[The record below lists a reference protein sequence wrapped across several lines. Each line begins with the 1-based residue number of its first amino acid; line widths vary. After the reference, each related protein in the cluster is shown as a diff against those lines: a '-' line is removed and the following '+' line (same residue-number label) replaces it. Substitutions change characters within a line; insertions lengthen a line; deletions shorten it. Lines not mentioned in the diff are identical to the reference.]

1 MKKIVEI
8 TILLAFMSGMITANN
23 SVKAITTTD
32 SVNVMVEASLFFE
45 AYKNKQYDLW
55 TMDHGFKL
63 LNTKPDAFPQ
73 FKPYKKLDK
82 LIWAIHDDTSG
93 AITED
98 DKKMLADTILY
109 LYDRAIK
116 YDSAN
121 AGNYLVKRA
130 YIFEVWRGEPVE
142 KVIEAYE
149 TAFNSGKKFA
159 NETYYKDRLGKIYA
173 RNAEDDNDYKL
184 KALELY
190 SSLSEQEPDN
200 AIWISRIEALAE
212 NQDELV
218 EITKKSWDLDKENDE
233 KAWKYA
239 SLCIKTKHFEKS
251 IEPLA
256 YLVEK
261 SPDVVNYWRELAH
274 AYDKLSETDKSI
286 HAYKKLIE
294 LEPDNKVN
302 YVNLAIIYKKLE
314 QLSVSRSYLLKAIS
328 KDKNW
333 DYPYWIEGQL
343 YEQAARNCGFD
354 FIDKCVY
361 QLAVNKYKKA
371 ASLGGTYQLQAS
383 QRAKA
388 LSKSVPTQEDYFF
401 RNLKSGDKIKI
412 EGKCY
417 NWINREIT
425 VP

>member
-1 MKKIVEI
+1 
-8 TILLAFMSGMITANN
+8 
-23 SVKAITTTD
+23 
-32 SVNVMVEASLFFE
+32 
-45 AYKNKQYDLW
+45 
-55 TMDHGFKL
+55 
-63 LNTKPDAFPQ
+63 LN
-73 FKPYKKLDK
+73 
-82 LIWAIHDDTSG
+82 
-93 AITED
+93 
-98 DKKMLADTILY
+98 
-109 LYDRAIK
+109 
-116 YDSAN
+116 
-121 AGNYLVKRA
+121 
-130 YIFEVWRGEPVE
+130 
-142 KVIEAYE
+142 
-149 TAFNSGKKFA
+149 
-159 NETYYKDRLGKIYA
+159 
-173 RNAEDDNDYKL
+173 
-184 KALELY
+184 
-190 SSLSEQEPDN
+190 
-200 AIWISRIEALAE
+200 
-212 NQDELV
+212 
-218 EITKKSWDLDKENDE
+218 SWDLDKENDE

-251 IEPLA
+251 IEPLT

-388 LSKSVPTQEDYFF
+388 LSQSVPTQEDYFF